1 MKFARILILS
11 LSIAFSLIYAG
22 GKQNRIIVNV
32 DLGKIK
38 ISKYIYGHF
47 SEHLGHCIYGG
58 IWVGENST
66 IPNTR
71 GIRNDVINA
80 LREINPPVL
89 RWPGGCFADLYHW
102 KDGIGPRDKRP
113 SIINSSWG
121 GVSENN
127 SFGTHEFLDFCSLI
141 GAEPYIC
148 VNVGSGTVQEAADW
162 VEYVNSDNKSPMT
175 ELREKNGRENTWN
188 VKFWAIGNE
197 SWGCGGNMS
206 ADFYADQFKRYST
219 FMRSR
224 NLYRIASG
232 GTEDDY
238 NWTKTILEMAKDYP
252 YLINGYS
259 FHYYTVAH
267 GWDDKGSATK
277 FNEDYWFSVMK
288 QTLRMEKI
296 LDKQIRI
303 MDEYDPENRVGLIAD
318 EWGDW
323 YDVEPGTNPSF
334 LFQQNTLRDAVSA
347 SLFLNIFNNHAR
359 RVKMANIAQ
368 LVNVLQSMLL
378 TKGDELVKTPTYYVF
393 KMYKVH
399 QDATLLP
406 TNVECDNYSF
416 NGMTLPSI
424 STSASQDSSGKIHI
438 SVSNIDPNKDS
449 EVEIDLRGASK
460 LSKVKGEILT
470 APKMNDYNDFGE
482 AEKVNIQSFS
492 GYKFENNILFVKMPS
507 KSVVSFE
514 IE

>member
-1 MKFARILILS
+1 MKSTKIIFLS
-11 LSIAFSLIYAG
+11 LFISFSLLYAG
-22 GKQNRIIVNV
+22 GKKSWIIVNV
-32 DLGKIK
+32 DLGKTK

-58 IWVGENST
+58 IWVGEASP

-71 GIRNDVINA
+71 GIRNDVIEA

-89 RWPGGCFADLYHW
+89 RWPGGCFADFYRW
-102 KDGIGPRDKRP
+102 KDGIGPRDQRP

-121 GVSENN
+121 SVTEDN

-148 VNVGSGTVQEAADW
+148 INVGSGTVQEAADW
-162 VEYVNSDNKSPMT
+162 VQYVNSNNESPMT
-175 ELREKNGRENTWN
+175 DLRKKNGRQEPWD
-188 VKFWAIGNE
+188 VKFWAVGNE

-206 ADFYADQFKRYST
+206 ADYYTNLFKRYST

-232 GTEDDY
+232 GTENDY
-238 NWTKTILEMAKDYP
+238 KWTETILKMAQDYP

-267 GWDDKGSATK
+267 GWNDKGSATN
-277 FNEDYWFSVMK
+277 FNEDYWFAIMN
-288 QTLRMEKI
+288 QTLKMEKN
-296 LDKQIRI
+296 LDSQIRI
-303 MDEYDPENRVGLIAD
+303 MDKYDPENRIGLIAD

-323 YDVEPGTNPSF
+323 YDMEPGTNPSF
-334 LFQQNTLRDAVSA
+334 LFKQNTLRDAVSA
-347 SLFLNIFNNHAR
+347 SLFLNIFNNRAR

-378 TKGDELVKTPTYYVF
+378 TKGDELVKTPTYYLF

-406 TNVECDNYSF
+406 TNVECDDYTY

-424 STSASQDSSGKIHI
+424 STSASQDSTGKIHI
-438 SVSNIDPNKDS
+438 SVSNINPDKDY
-449 EVEIDLRGASK
+449 EVEIDLRGSGK
-460 LSKVKGEILT
+460 LSNVKGEIIT
-470 APKMNDYNDFGE
+470 APNMNDYNDFGK
-482 AEKVNIQSFS
+482 AEKVNIQLFS
-492 GYKFENNILFVKMPS
+492 GYKLNDNILEVTMPS
-507 KSVVSFE
+507 KSVVTFE